1 MEIKDIIA
9 LVNAGYTKSEISE
22 LLEPSIVPSSAEPS
36 GSAETHADPAPVPE
50 EKPAEPAPAAAA
62 APAAP
67 AVDNSEVLAALK
79 ELTKT
84 IQKNAILRDDLKLVK
99 QDTAE
104 DILGKIINPTGQ

>member
-1 MEIKDIIA
+1 MEIKDIVA

-22 LLEPSIVPSSAEPS
+22 LLEPSIVPSSSAEPS
-36 GSAETHADPAPVPE
+36 GSAETHADPAPVPQE
-50 EKPAEPAPAAAA
+50 VPAAPAAA
-62 APAAP
+62 AAP

-99 QDTAE
+99 PDTAE

>member
-1 MEIKDIIA
+1 MEVKDIIA

-22 LLEPSIVPSSAEPS
+22 LLSSAPLSSPEPS
-36 GSAETHADPAPVPE
+36 GPAEAPPADPAPVPE
-50 EKPAEPAPAAAA
+50 TVKAE

-67 AVDNSEVLAALK
+67 AAAPTVDNSEVLAALK

-99 QDTAE
+99 PDTAE
-104 DILGKIINPTGQ
+104 DVLGKIINPTGQ

>member
-1 MEIKDIIA
+1 MEMNDLLA
-9 LVNAGYTKSEISE
+9 LVRAGYTKQEISE
-22 LLEPSIVPSSAEPS
+22 LIEPSIAPSYAEPS
-36 GSAETHADPAPVPE
+36 GSAETHADPAPVPQE
-50 EKPAEPAPAAAA
+50 APAAPAAA
-62 APAAP
+62 AAP

-99 QDTAE
+99 PDTAE

>member
-1 MEIKDIIA
+1 MEVNDIVA
-9 LVNAGYTKSEISE
+9 LVRAGFTKSEISE
-22 LLEPSIVPSSAEPS
+22 LLRPSSAEPS

>member
-1 MEIKDIIA
+1 MKVEDIIA

-22 LLEPSIVPSSAEPS
+22 LLSSAASPEPS
-36 GSAETHADPAPVPE
+36 GPAETPADPAPVPE
-50 EKPAEPAPAAAA
+50 TVKAE

-67 AVDNSEVLAALK
+67 AAAPTVDNSEVLSALK

-84 IQKNAILRDDLKLVK
+84 IQKNAILRDDLKLVRP
-99 QDTAE
+99 DTAE

>member
-1 MEIKDIIA
+1 MEIKDIVA

-22 LLEPSIVPSSAEPS
+22 LLSSASLTSPEPS
-36 GSAETHADPAPVPE
+36 GPAEAPADPAPVPE
-50 EKPAEPAPAAAA
+50 TVKAE

-67 AVDNSEVLAALK
+67 AAAPTVDNSEVLSALK

-84 IQKNAILRDDLKLVK
+84 IQKNAILRDDLKLVRP
-99 QDTAE
+99 DTAE

>member
-22 LLEPSIVPSSAEPS
+22 LLSSAASPEPS
-36 GSAETHADPAPVPE
+36 GPAEAPADPAPVRE
-50 EKPAEPAPAAAA
+50 TVKAEAAPAAA
-62 APAAP
+62 PAP
-67 AVDNSEVLAALK
+67 AVDNSEVLSALK

-99 QDTAE
+99 PDTAE

>member
-1 MEIKDIIA
+1 MEVKDIVA

-22 LLEPSIVPSSAEPS
+22 LLSSASLTSPEPS
-36 GSAETHADPAPVPE
+36 GPADAPPADPAPVPE
-50 EKPAEPAPAAAA
+50 TVKAETPAAPA
-62 APAAP
+62 AAP

-84 IQKNAILRDDLKLVK
+84 IQKNAILRDDLKLVRP
-99 QDTAE
+99 DTAE

>member
-1 MEIKDIIA
+1 MEIKDIVA

-22 LLEPSIVPSSAEPS
+22 LLSSAASPEPS
-36 GSAETHADPAPVPE
+36 GPAEAPADPAPVREPV
-50 EKPAEPAPAAAA
+50 KAEAAPAAAA
-62 APAAP
+62 VPT
-67 AVDNSEVLAALK
+67 VDNSEVLSALK

-99 QDTAE
+99 PDTAE

>member
-1 MEIKDIIA
+1 MEIKDIVA

-22 LLEPSIVPSSAEPS
+22 MLSSATSPEPS
-36 GSAETHADPAPVPE
+36 GPAEAPADPAPVPE
-50 EKPAEPAPAAAA
+50 PVKAEAPAAPA
-62 APAAP
+62 AAP
-67 AVDNSEVLAALK
+67 AVDNSEVLSALK

-99 QDTAE
+99 PDTAE

>member
-1 MEIKDIIA
+1 MEIKDIVA

-22 LLEPSIVPSSAEPS
+22 LLSSAASPEPS
-36 GSAETHADPAPVPE
+36 GPAEAPADPAPVQEPV
-50 EKPAEPAPAAAA
+50 KAEAPAAPA
-62 APAAP
+62 AAP
-67 AVDNSEVLAALK
+67 AVDNSEVLSALK

-99 QDTAE
+99 PDTAE

>member
-1 MEIKDIIA
+1 MEVKDIVA

-22 LLEPSIVPSSAEPS
+22 LLSTASLTSPEPS
-36 GSAETHADPAPVPE
+36 GPAETPADPAPVQEPVKAE
-50 EKPAEPAPAAAA
+50 APAAPAAA
-62 APAAP
+62 PAP

-99 QDTAE
+99 PDTAE
-104 DILGKIINPTGQ
+104 DILGNLINPTGQK

>member
-22 LLEPSIVPSSAEPS
+22 FLSSAASPEPS
-36 GSAETHADPAPVPE
+36 GPAEAPADPAPVQE
-50 EKPAEPAPAAAA
+50 TVKAEAAPA
-62 APAAP
+62 AAP
-67 AVDNSEVLAALK
+67 AVDNSEVLSALK

-99 QDTAE
+99 PDTAE